1 MQSSFSKDSSK
12 TLNNNTSS
20 LQESGD
26 SQNAADIGL
35 ATSIKLN
42 SLRQIVQ
49 VTRSSWEELAGES
62 GQYNRTLAHITMI
75 VVVILAVGVRN
86 LDLSWGTISAVQPLR
101 YDFSRQIE
109 PGAVAEE
116 STSLTLPTEL
126 INSQDDILVRGA
138 VPRTIIPDRTR
149 VEPEQEIIRN
159 YFVETG
165 DTISGIAEKFGLN
178 IETIIWANRD
188 LENNPDLLWVGQEL
202 TILPVDGVYH
212 QVGSGDTID
221 GIASTFKVDPE
232 TIINYPLNELDP
244 ENLIIQPGDWLVVPG
259 GNKPF
264 VPRTVSAY
272 SGPVPE
278 DATLGSG
285 IFGWPTSGSITN
297 GYYAFHPGLDI
308 GGWAGAPIL
317 AADSGHVVV
326 SGWDSTGYG
335 NMIVI
340 DHSNGFQTLYAH
352 LNSVYVE
359 AGTNVAKGQQ
369 IGEMGSTGNSTGP
382 HLHFE
387 IRQGTVQRNPY
398 GFLP

>member
-1 MQSSFSKDSSK
+1 MSLINSNSFRQI
-12 TLNNNTSS
+12 T
-20 LQESGD
+20 
-26 SQNAADIGL
+26 QNADFL
-35 ATSIKLN
+35 WQKL
-42 SLRQIVQ
+42 
-49 VTRSSWEELAGES
+49 TGES
-62 GQYNRTLAHITMI
+62 GLSSRTLAHITMI

-86 LDLSWGTISAVQPLR
+86 LDLSWGTISAVRPLK
-101 YDFSRQIE
+101 YVSAAPIE
-109 PGAVAEE
+109 PNVIDEE

-126 INSQDDILVRGA
+126 INSQDDILVRGV

-149 VEPEQEIIRN
+149 AEPAEEIIRS
-159 YFVETG
+159 YIVEAG
-165 DTISGIAEKFGLN
+165 DTISGIASKFGLN
-178 IETIIWANRD
+178 VETIIWANRD

-212 QVGSGDTID
+212 QIGSGDTID
-221 GIASTFKVDPE
+221 GIASTFQVDPE
-232 TIINYPLNELDP
+232 TIISYSLNELDP
-244 ENLIIQPGDWLVVPG
+244 ENLIIQPGEWLVVPG
-259 GNKPF
+259 GEKPF

-272 SGPVPE
+272 SGPVPD
-278 DATLGSG
+278 DATVGSG
-285 IFGWPTSGSITN
+285 IFGWPASGSITN
-297 GYYAFHPGLDI
+297 GYYGFHPGLDI
-308 GGWAGAPIL
+308 GGWVGAPVL

-326 SGWDSTGYG
+326 AGWDGTGYG

-352 LNSVYVE
+352 LQSVYVE
-359 AGTNVAKGQQ
+359 AGTDVAKGQQ